1 MVTVHAIPMK
11 IQTVFPAAKKDIT
24 TVNNLVTVLAIL
36 MKILTVLQLQAA
48 QKDLVIGLM
57 IAVDV
62 AVQKIILWQLMVL
75 ALNVAVIKQILIRKD
90 PVSAW
95 ADTSLIQVKFLS

>member
-11 IQTVFPAAKKDIT
+11 IQTVFPAAKKDITTVDTLVTVLAILMKTQTVLPAAKKDIT

-57 IAVDV
+57 IPVDV
-62 AVQKIILWQLMVL
+62 AVQKIIL
-75 ALNVAVIKQILIRKD
+75 
-90 PVSAW
+90 
-95 ADTSLIQVKFLS
+95 